1 MNLEEE
7 REKAVA
13 YVRMSTDH
21 QKYSIGNQLDV
32 IEDYANRNNFEITEV
47 FSDEGKSGVQLKG
60 RDSAIRLF
68 DRIKNGEAAFKHLL
82 VYDVSRWGRF
92 QNPDEA
98 AHHEYECNQGGI
110 CVHYCA
116 EGFTND
122 GTMGSFFNKS
132 AKRIMAGEYSRELS
146 SKVFRGQCNLIRRGF
161 RQGGTVGYGLRRM
174 LINDKGEHKEIL
186 TRGAYKAIQTDR
198 VIQVLGPDEE
208 VETVRWIY
216 NAFVHK
222 LKTEREIARLL
233 NQKGIKT
240 DLDRDWSAASVLQ
253 ILTNEKYMGNNVF
266 NKTSG
271 KLIDFLPFEPR
282 RITRNAKEKWI
293 RAEGVF
299 PAIIDSM
306 TFQIVQEMINER
318 TKKFSNE
325 TLLEKLKKLY
335 LSRGSVSGIIIDEN
349 DDMPSSAVYSHRFG
363 GLLRAYE
370 LIGYTPQIDYSYIQI
385 NRYLR
390 RLHAD
395 ILLEIESCFVKQG
408 ILVERMEA
416 NNDDIRLINREIRM
430 SLNVSRCRRM
440 ESGKIRWHLRLE
452 HDPDIDFSII
462 ARMESNNLKIKDY
475 YLITRFDRDFID
487 SRIHEENGFFM
498 EAFRYDSLD
507 WLYEIFTR
515 TNITKLTL

>member
-1 MNLEEE
+1 MDIEKE

-32 IEDYANRNNFEITEV
+32 IEDYADRNHFEITEI

-60 RDSAIRLF
+60 RNAAIRLF
-68 DRIKNGEAAFKHLL
+68 DRIKNGKAAFKHLL
-82 VYDVSRWGRF
+82 VYDVSRLGRF
-92 QNPDEA
+92 QNADEA
-98 AHHEYECNQGGI
+98 AFHEYECNRAGI
-110 CVHYCA
+110 LVHYCA
-116 EGFTND
+116 EGFSND
-122 GTMGSFFNKS
+122 GTMASCFTKT

-174 LINDKGEHKEIL
+174 LINEKGEHKEIL
-186 TRGAYKAIQTDR
+186 TRGTYKSIQTDR
-198 VIQVLGPDEE
+198 VIQALGPDEE

-216 NAFVHK
+216 NSFVNEFK
-222 LKTEREIARLL
+222 NEREIARLL

-240 DLDRDWSAASVLQ
+240 DFDRDWSAAAVLQ

-271 KLIDFLPFEPR
+271 KLTDFLPFEPR
-282 RITRNAKEKWI
+282 RIIRNDKEKWI
-293 RAEGVF
+293 RAERVF

-318 TKKFSNE
+318 TKRFSNE
-325 TLLEKLKKLY
+325 TLLEKLKQLY
-335 LSRGSVSGIIIDEN
+335 LSTGRVSGILIDESN
-349 DDMPSSAVYSHRFG
+349 EMPSSAVYSHRFG

-385 NRYLR
+385 NKYLR

-395 ILLEIESCFVKQG
+395 TLQEMESGFEKEG
-408 ILVERMEA
+408 ILVERTTTE
-416 NNDDIRLINREIRM
+416 NDGIRLINREIKVA
-430 SLNVSRCRRM
+430 LDISRCRRM
-440 ESGKIRWHLRLE
+440 ETGRSRWHLRME
-452 HDPDIDFSII
+452 QGMDIDFSII
-462 ARMESNNLKIKDY
+462 ARMETNNMTIKDY
-475 YLITRFDRDFID
+475 YLISRFDKKFIN

-498 EAFRYDSLD
+498 ETFRYDTLE
-507 WLYEIFTR
+507 WLYEIFSR
-515 TNITKLTL
+515 TNITKLAR